1 MNFSITLLHFI
12 SAYPDYWALKEG
24 GLLAPLGLYSLF
36 GGPPL
41 SSKVPKAL
49 ILASFSSKFF
59 FEDFLGRYQ

>member
-24 GLLAPLGLYSLF
+24 GLLAPLGLSSLF

-41 SSKVPKAL
+41 SSKVPKAQ
-49 ILASFSSKFF
+49 ILASFGSK
-59 FEDFLGRYQ
+59 